1 MRKFLDAIYNAAGF
15 VAALFM
21 VSILVCVLL
30 LIIARQLG
38 WHLPGLNAYAG
49 YSMAAA
55 GFLSLAHTFRKNE
68 HIRVTL
74 LLNALAKGAR
84 HYLNLLALLIATL
97 IAANLAWYSVNLVMD
112 SYAFNDLS
120 TDEDATPLWI
130 PQLGMAIG
138 CVIFAIALAEELIYS
153 LRGKSTLRPEDAA
166 SGHE

>member
-1 MRKFLDAIYNAAGF
+1 MRKFFDAIYNAAGF

-21 VSILVCVLL
+21 VSILVCVIL
-30 LIIARQLG
+30 LIVARQFG

-55 GFLSLAHTFRKNE
+55 GFLSLAHTFRHNE

-74 LLNALAKGAR
+74 LLNALAKGPR
-84 HYLNLLALLIATL
+84 HYLNLLALIIATL
-97 IAANLAWYSVNLVMD
+97 IAANLAWYSVNLVLD

-130 PQLGMAIG
+130 PQLGMAVG
-138 CVIFAIALAEELIYS
+138 CVIFAFALAEELVYTF
-153 LRGKSTLRPEDAA
+153 RGKSTLKPEDAA

>member
-1 MRKFLDAIYNAAGF
+1 MRKLFDGLYNAAAY

-30 LIIARQLG
+30 LIISRQMA

-55 GFLSLAHTFRKNE
+55 GFLSLAHTFRRNE

-74 LLNALAKGAR
+74 LLNALDKGPR
-84 HYLNLLALLIATL
+84 HYLNLLALAIAAFL
-97 IAANLAWYSVNLVMD
+97 AANLAWYSVSLVLD
-112 SYAFNDLS
+112 SYSFNDLS

-138 CVIFAIALAEELIYS
+138 CVLFALALIEEFVAS
-153 LRGKSTLRPEDAA
+153 LFKKSTLHPEDAV
-166 SGHE
+166 SSH

>member
-1 MRKFLDAIYNAAGF
+1 MRKFLDVLYNAAAY

-21 VSILVCVLL
+21 VNILVCVLL
-30 LIIARQLG
+30 LIIARQVG

-74 LLNALAKGAR
+74 LLNALSKGPR
-84 HYLNLLALLIATL
+84 HYLNLLALAIAAFL
-97 IAANLAWYSVNLVMD
+97 AANLAWFSVSLVMD

-130 PQLGMAIG
+130 PQLGMAVG

-153 LRGKSTLRPEDAA
+153 LLRKSTLNPADAV
-166 SGHE
+166 SSH

>member
-1 MRKFLDAIYNAAGF
+1 
-15 VAALFM
+15 
-21 VSILVCVLL
+21 
-30 LIIARQLG
+30 
-38 WHLPGLNAYAG
+38 
-49 YSMAAA
+49 MAAA

-84 HYLNLLALLIATL
+84 HYLNLLALVIATL

-153 LRGKSTLRPEDAA
+153 LRGKSSLRPEDAA